1 MNKQTIIT
9 ILLAFVTMAGQAQ
22 TKTATITGYSPALVV
37 IVTMAGASSM
47 SMPTCSRSVIFPVS
61 FVGTGFYFGD
71 RLHFISHFLPLAITT
86 PLLPAVLLILVL
98 YISP

>member
-47 SMPTCSRSVIFPVS
+47 SMPTYSRSELFPYHSLVRD
-61 FVGTGFYFGD
+61 FILGTGF
-71 RLHFISHFLPLAITT
+71 ISSAIF
-86 PLLPAVLLILVL
+86 
-98 YISP
+98 YH